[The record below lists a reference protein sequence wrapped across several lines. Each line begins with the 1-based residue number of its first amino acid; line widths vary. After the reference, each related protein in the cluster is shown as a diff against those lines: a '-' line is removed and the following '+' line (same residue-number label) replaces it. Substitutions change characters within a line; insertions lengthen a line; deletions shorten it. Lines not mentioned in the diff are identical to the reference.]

1 MVLAF
6 YQLFYGYLISAIW
19 NFLIG
24 MCDVMEVLSKMGEN
38 RAGRLMVTD
47 RDHLLAIVSQ
57 GGSDRASGR
66 QT

>member
-38 RAGRLMVTD
+38 RQAG
-47 RDHLLAIVSQ
+47 
-57 GGSDRASGR
+57 
-66 QT
+66 